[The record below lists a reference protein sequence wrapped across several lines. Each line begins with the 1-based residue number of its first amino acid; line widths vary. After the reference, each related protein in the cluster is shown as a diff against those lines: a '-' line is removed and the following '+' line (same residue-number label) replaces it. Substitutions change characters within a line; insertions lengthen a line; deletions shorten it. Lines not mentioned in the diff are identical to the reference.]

1 MSGTNVRAYIAV
13 LVFALLL
20 LIVVAVGIQQ
30 GWAIFQ
36 RPERGVA
43 FNDAVLNENAIVDG
57 AVDLAGVDLDIA
69 LLPPSSGEETRALTL
84 ELTGM
89 QTFLRAD
96 DPALQ
101 GTALLVCIE
110 EISFGLNPS
119 DASTFYFFIG
129 DDFREDI
136 PECLSVEINPLT
148 ESSTFGETTVDG
160 LYPVTWEFTDKRI
173 VIEEPDFI
181 SLNFWYPYDGFTI
194 HPVMQVSYLILT
206 DDEEGFPLN
215 FGTLTPYLQWEYR
228 TSGSRLWDI
237 NMETTTQE
245 YDGNGELYLYPGKYE
260 QITLELQR
268 PLLYRLIL
276 PFFIVMMVLL
286 IGMVPLL
293 GDRDTLVDICAAMLF
308 GIFGLK
314 GILGPAEAMG
324 QTVLDIALI
333 GLYIVLAFAAF
344 LFFVNKVMLRGK
356 EEKSA

>member
-1 MSGTNVRAYIAV
+1 MAGNNVRAYIAV
-13 LVFALLL
+13 IVFAVLL

-36 RPERGVA
+36 RPERGVS
-43 FNDAVLNENAIVDG
+43 FNAAVLNENALNEGV
-57 AVDLAGVDLDIA
+57 VDLAGVDLDLA
-69 LLPPSSGEETRALTL
+69 LLPPSSSEESRALTI
-84 ELTGM
+84 ELTRM
-89 QTFLRAD
+89 RTYLRAD

-101 GTALLVCIE
+101 TDSVIVCIE
-110 EISFGLNPS
+110 EISFGLNAA

-136 PECLSVEINPLT
+136 PECLTVVLDPTQQVTNSFGDVEL
-148 ESSTFGETTVDG
+148 DG
-160 LYPVTWEFTDKRI
+160 LYPVTWEFADKRI
-173 VIEEPDFI
+173 VIDNPDFV

-194 HPVMQVSYLILT
+194 HPVMQVSYFILT
-206 DDEEGFPLN
+206 DDAEGIPLN
-215 FGTLTPYLQWEYR
+215 FGTLTPFLSWEYR

-237 NMETTTQE
+237 NMSATTQE
-245 YDGNGELYLYPGKYE
+245 YDGNGNLDLYPGKYE

-268 PLLYRLIL
+268 PLLYRLVL

-324 QTVLDIALI
+324 QTVLDISLI

-344 LFFVNKVMLRGK
+344 LFFVNKLLARGRDK
-356 EEKSA
+356 EA